1 MYLLQLLCKPSGKLL
16 TEIRGFLLRQRNG
29 ASICHPDLVA
39 FEVFHLPKIDHKTF
53 MGYRKSHGGKP
64 LSENPAVK
72 SVTEADGFVTVE
84 IGSGKYDFFAAE

>member
-1 MYLLQLLCKPSGKLL
+1 M
-16 TEIRGFLLRQRNG
+16 TE
-29 ASICHPDLVA
+29 
-39 FEVFHLPKIDHKTF
+39 
-53 MGYRKSHGGKP
+53 GGNP